1 LDLDTLTTML
11 LDFVR
16 THQGWAPLIVGLLA
30 FAESLAVVSLL
41 VPSTVLLLGIGALI
55 GASGLEFWPF
65 WLGAAVGA
73 ILEDWL
79 SYAIAFRFK
88 HAVFRVWPLSSHQS
102 LSDRGE
108 QFFAR
113 WGAWGVFLGRF
124 IGPMRALTAGIFAM
138 PMLLFQT
145 ATIASAFVW
154 AFIMLA
160 PGAGL
165 TALAKGHSGKFFAGD
180 RIKAEASF
188 VYRAWIIPEDEQRSS
203 PATKRGPDAQ
213 ATGAAHRHAYAV
225 SPLSLGF

>member
-1 LDLDTLTTML
+1 MDLDTLTTML

-16 THQGWAPLIVGLLA
+16 AHQGWAPFIVGLLA

-55 GASGLEFWPF
+55 GASGLEFWPI

-73 ILEDWL
+73 VLGDWL
-79 SYAIAFRFK
+79 SYAIGFRYK
-88 HAVFRVWPLSSHQS
+88 HAVFRVWPLSSHQN
-102 LSDRGE
+102 LSDRGG

-124 IGPMRALTAGIFAM
+124 IGPMRAVVPLTAGIFAM

-165 TALAKGHSGKFFAGD
+165 TALAK
-180 RIKAEASF
+180 
-188 VYRAWIIPEDEQRSS
+188 
-203 PATKRGPDAQ
+203 
-213 ATGAAHRHAYAV
+213 
-225 SPLSLGF
+225 

>member
-1 LDLDTLTTML
+1 MDLDTLTTML

-16 THQGWAPLIVGLLA
+16 AHQGWAPFIVGLLA

-55 GASGLEFWPF
+55 GASGLEFWPI

-73 ILEDWL
+73 ILGDWL
-79 SYAIAFRFK
+79 SYAIGFRYK
-88 HAVFRVWPLSSHQS
+88 HAVFRVWPLSSHQN
-102 LSDRGE
+102 LSVRGG

-124 IGPMRALTAGIFAM
+124 IGPMRAVVPLTAGIFAM

-154 AFIMLA
+154 ALIMLA
-160 PGAGL
+160 PGVGL
-165 TALAKGHSGKFFAGD
+165 TALAK
-180 RIKAEASF
+180 
-188 VYRAWIIPEDEQRSS
+188 
-203 PATKRGPDAQ
+203 
-213 ATGAAHRHAYAV
+213 
-225 SPLSLGF
+225 

>member
-1 LDLDTLTTML
+1 MVLNTLTTML

-16 THQGWAPLIVGLLA
+16 AHQGWAPLIVGALA

-55 GASGLEFWPF
+55 GASGLEFWPI

-73 ILEDWL
+73 ILGDWL
-79 SYAIAFRFK
+79 SYAIGFRFK
-88 HAVFRVWPLSSHQS
+88 HAVFRVRPLSSHRH

-124 IGPMRALTAGIFAM
+124 IGPMRALGPLTAGIFAM

-165 TALAKGHSGKFFAGD
+165 TALAK
-180 RIKAEASF
+180 
-188 VYRAWIIPEDEQRSS
+188 
-203 PATKRGPDAQ
+203 
-213 ATGAAHRHAYAV
+213 
-225 SPLSLGF
+225 

>member
-1 LDLDTLTTML
+1 MDLDNLTAML

-16 THQGWAPLIVGLLA
+16 VHQGWTPLIVGALA

-55 GASGLEFWPF
+55 GASRLEFWPI
-65 WLGAAVGA
+65 WLGAAAGA
-73 ILEDWL
+73 ILGDWL
-79 SYAIAFRFK
+79 SYAIGFRFK
-88 HAVFRVWPLSSHQS
+88 HAVFRVWPLSSHQH

-124 IGPMRALTAGIFAM
+124 IGPMRAVVPLTAGIFAM

-165 TALAKGHSGKFFAGD
+165 TALA
-180 RIKAEASF
+180 R
-188 VYRAWIIPEDEQRSS
+188 
-203 PATKRGPDAQ
+203 
-213 ATGAAHRHAYAV
+213 
-225 SPLSLGF
+225 

>member
-1 LDLDTLTTML
+1 MDLDTLTTML

-16 THQGWAPLIVGLLA
+16 AHQGWAPFIVGLLA

-55 GASGLEFWPF
+55 GASGLEFWPI

-73 ILEDWL
+73 ILGDWL
-79 SYAIAFRFK
+79 SYAIGFRYK
-88 HAVFRVWPLSSHQS
+88 HAVFRVWPLSSHQN
-102 LSDRGE
+102 LSERGG
-108 QFFAR
+108 QFFTR

-124 IGPMRALTAGIFAM
+124 IGPMRAVVPLVAGIFAM

-145 ATIASAFVW
+145 ATIASAFLW

-165 TALAKGHSGKFFAGD
+165 TALAK
-180 RIKAEASF
+180 
-188 VYRAWIIPEDEQRSS
+188 
-203 PATKRGPDAQ
+203 
-213 ATGAAHRHAYAV
+213 
-225 SPLSLGF
+225 